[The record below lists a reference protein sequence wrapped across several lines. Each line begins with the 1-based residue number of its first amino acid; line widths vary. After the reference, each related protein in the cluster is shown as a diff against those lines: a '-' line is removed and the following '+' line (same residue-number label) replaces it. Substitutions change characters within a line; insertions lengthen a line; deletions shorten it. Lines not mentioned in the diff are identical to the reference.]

1 MLKSLATYAIWFL
14 DQKAIEFALIKIKSV
29 MQRNVPVT
37 KSWSLSLHNYICKKK
52 SVFILHSKFKVSYE
66 MCVLNTPN
74 FQRLFEKMILCFTD
88 ILFGHESFTIISK

>member
-66 MCVLNTPN
+66 MCVLNTLN
-74 FQRLFEKMILCFTD
+74 FQCLFEKMILCFTD